1 MIAIKKEVVKLVV
14 RCASDE
20 LKDDIIFHIQ
30 KSINSLENFKKLH
43 RGLLQEELP
52 VKDCPEC
59 GMSFTTNVCPTC
71 GKDGLQKF
79 SKITR
84 NGITTYK
91 KIIRKKPMSKEGYE
105 GFHEMVDDAIINY
118 TNLNLE
124 INDIPDCKGEFSPL
138 FGTIKCLPREI
149 KQDLVPFLR
158 RKVKSYSEMGNEE
171 LAKEAGKLAEVF
183 QNKVCNCTT
192 QGNPSGPWLYRRGN
206 VKKDL
211 VIAGN
216 IQQLP

>member
-1 MIAIKKEVVKLVV
+1 MNATVKEVVKLVV
-14 RCASDE
+14 RCTSDE

-30 KSINSLENFKKLH
+30 QSINSLENFKNLH
-43 RGLLQEELP
+43 RGLLQEEI
-52 VKDCPEC
+52 VKWEPDHK
-59 GMSFTTNVCPTC
+59 GDMV
-71 GKDGLQKF
+71 
-79 SKITR
+79 R
-84 NGITTYK
+84 RV
-91 KIIRKKPMSKEGYE
+91 RKKSMSKEGYE
-105 GFHEMVDDAIINY
+105 GFQEQVDDAILNY

-149 KQDLVPFLR
+149 KQDLVPYLR
-158 RKVKSYSEMGNEE
+158 RRVKYYSENGNDE
-171 LAKEAGKLAEVF
+171 LAKEAEKLADAF

-192 QGNPSGPWLYRRGN
+192 QGNPSGPWLYRRGF

>member
-1 MIAIKKEVVKLVV
+1 MAYVMIAIKKEVVKLVI

-30 KSINSLENFKKLH
+30 RSINSLENFKNLH
-43 RGLLQEELP
+43 RGLLQEEI
-52 VKDCPEC
+52 VKWE
-59 GMSFTTNVCPTC
+59 SN
-71 GKDGLQKF
+71 
-79 SKITR
+79 
-84 NGITTYK
+84 YK
-91 KIIRKKPMSKEGYE
+91 GDMVRRVHKKPMSKEGYE
-105 GFHEMVDDAIINY
+105 EFQEQVNDAIVNY

-149 KQDLVPFLR
+149 KQDIVPYLR
-158 RKVKSYSEMGNEE
+158 RKVKYYSELGNEE
-171 LAKEAGKLAEVF
+171 LAKEAGELAEAF

-192 QGNPSGPWLYRRGN
+192 QGNPSGPWLYRRGH